1 MKDKRTYTHLKEHGE
16 DMTHENEFKIDIP
29 EDRGTLDLTRRID
42 ELEEALDGYV
52 QLVVMQKNEIWG
64 LKQIQ
69 SENESNKNLLQG
81 YKKVIED
88 LSAKLRQKDS

>member
-1 MKDKRTYTHLKEHGE
+1 MKD
-16 DMTHENEFKIDIP
+16 
-29 EDRGTLDLTRRID
+29 DRGELDLTRRID

-81 YKKVIED
+81 YKKVIQN
-88 LSAKLRQKDS
+88 LTARLNK

>member
-1 MKDKRTYTHLKEHGE
+1 MKD
-16 DMTHENEFKIDIP
+16 
-29 EDRGTLDLTRRID
+29 DRKQLDLTRRIE

-69 SENESNKNLLQG
+69 SENDKNKNLLQG
-81 YKKVIED
+81 YKKVIVD
-88 LSAKLRQKDS
+88 LSNKLRREDS

>member
-1 MKDKRTYTHLKEHGE
+1 MKD
-16 DMTHENEFKIDIP
+16 
-29 EDRGTLDLTRRID
+29 DRGELDLTRRID

-64 LKQIQ
+64 LKKIQ

-81 YKKVIED
+81 YKKVIID
-88 LSAKLRQKDS
+88 LSNKLRSEDS

>member
-1 MKDKRTYTHLKEHGE
+1 MKD
-16 DMTHENEFKIDIP
+16 
-29 EDRGTLDLTRRID
+29 DRGELDLTRRID

-81 YKKVIED
+81 YKKVIDD
-88 LSAKLRQKDS
+88 LSNKLRRKDS

>member
-1 MKDKRTYTHLKEHGE
+1 MKD
-16 DMTHENEFKIDIP
+16 
-29 EDRGTLDLTRRID
+29 DRGELDLTRRID

-81 YKKVIED
+81 YRKVIVD
-88 LSAKLRQKDS
+88 LSNKLRREDS

>member
-1 MKDKRTYTHLKEHGE
+1 MKD
-16 DMTHENEFKIDIP
+16 
-29 EDRGTLDLTRRID
+29 DRGQLDLTRRID

-81 YKKVIED
+81 YKKVIID
-88 LSAKLRQKDS
+88 LSNKLKREDS

>member
-1 MKDKRTYTHLKEHGE
+1 MKD
-16 DMTHENEFKIDIP
+16 
-29 EDRGTLDLTRRID
+29 DRGELDLTRRIE

-69 SENESNKNLLQG
+69 SQNESNKNLLQG
-81 YKKVIED
+81 YKKVIID
-88 LSAKLRQKDS
+88 LSNKLRREDS

>member
-1 MKDKRTYTHLKEHGE
+1 MKD
-16 DMTHENEFKIDIP
+16 
-29 EDRGTLDLTRRID
+29 DRGQLDLTRRID

-81 YKKVIED
+81 YRKVIID
-88 LSAKLRQKDS
+88 LSNKLRREDS

>member
-1 MKDKRTYTHLKEHGE
+1 MKD
-16 DMTHENEFKIDIP
+16 
-29 EDRGTLDLTRRID
+29 DRGELDLTRRIE

-81 YKKVIED
+81 YKKVIDD
-88 LSAKLRQKDS
+88 LSNKLRREDS

>member
-1 MKDKRTYTHLKEHGE
+1 MKD
-16 DMTHENEFKIDIP
+16 
-29 EDRGTLDLTRRID
+29 DRGELDLTRRID
-42 ELEEALDGYV
+42 ELEEALDGYL

-81 YKKVIED
+81 YKKVIID
-88 LSAKLRQKDS
+88 LSNKLRREDS

>member
-1 MKDKRTYTHLKEHGE
+1 MKD
-16 DMTHENEFKIDIP
+16 
-29 EDRGTLDLTRRID
+29 DRGELDLTRRIE

-81 YKKVIED
+81 YKKVIVD
-88 LSAKLRQKDS
+88 LSNKLRREDS

>member
-1 MKDKRTYTHLKEHGE
+1 MKD
-16 DMTHENEFKIDIP
+16 
-29 EDRGTLDLTRRID
+29 DRGQLDLTRRID

-52 QLVVMQKNEIWG
+52 QLVVMQKNEIWE

-81 YKKVIED
+81 YKKVILD
-88 LSAKLRQKDS
+88 LSNKLRREDS

>member
-1 MKDKRTYTHLKEHGE
+1 MKD
-16 DMTHENEFKIDIP
+16 
-29 EDRGTLDLTRRID
+29 DRGQLDLTRRID

-69 SENESNKNLLQG
+69 SQNESNKNLLQG
-81 YKKVIED
+81 YKKVIID
-88 LSAKLRQKDS
+88 LTNKLRREDS

>member
-1 MKDKRTYTHLKEHGE
+1 MKD
-16 DMTHENEFKIDIP
+16 
-29 EDRGTLDLTRRID
+29 DRGQLDLTRRID

-81 YKKVIED
+81 YKKVIVD
-88 LSAKLRQKDS
+88 LSNKLRREDS

>member
-1 MKDKRTYTHLKEHGE
+1 MKD
-16 DMTHENEFKIDIP
+16 
-29 EDRGTLDLTRRID
+29 DRGELDLTRRID

-81 YKKVIED
+81 YRKVIVD
-88 LSAKLRQKDS
+88 LSNKLRQKDS

>member
-1 MKDKRTYTHLKEHGE
+1 MKDNRITIAPDY
-16 DMTHENEFKIDIP
+16 
-29 EDRGTLDLTRRID
+29 DRGELDLTRRIE

-81 YKKVIED
+81 YKKVIDD
-88 LSAKLRQKDS
+88 LSNKLRREDS

>member
-1 MKDKRTYTHLKEHGE
+1 MKD
-16 DMTHENEFKIDIP
+16 
-29 EDRGTLDLTRRID
+29 DRGELDLTRRIE

-81 YKKVIED
+81 YKKVIDD
-88 LSAKLRQKDS
+88 LSNKLRRENS

>member
-1 MKDKRTYTHLKEHGE
+1 MKDDRITIAPDYL
-16 DMTHENEFKIDIP
+16 D
-29 EDRGTLDLTRRID
+29 DRGQLDLTRRID

-81 YKKVIED
+81 YRKVIVD
-88 LSAKLRQKDS
+88 LSNKLRREDS

>member
-1 MKDKRTYTHLKEHGE
+1 MKD
-16 DMTHENEFKIDIP
+16 
-29 EDRGTLDLTRRID
+29 DRGELDLTRRID

-81 YKKVIED
+81 YKKVIVD
-88 LSAKLRQKDS
+88 LSNKLRREDS

>member
-1 MKDKRTYTHLKEHGE
+1 MKD
-16 DMTHENEFKIDIP
+16 
-29 EDRGTLDLTRRID
+29 DRGELDLTRRID

-69 SENESNKNLLQG
+69 SKNESNKNLLQG
-81 YKKVIED
+81 YKKVIID
-88 LSAKLRQKDS
+88 LSNKLRREDS

>member
-1 MKDKRTYTHLKEHGE
+1 MKD
-16 DMTHENEFKIDIP
+16 
-29 EDRGTLDLTRRID
+29 DRGELDLTKRID

-81 YKKVIED
+81 YKKVIID
-88 LSAKLRQKDS
+88 LSNKLRREDS

>member
-1 MKDKRTYTHLKEHGE
+1 MRVQ
-16 DMTHENEFKIDIP
+16 
-29 EDRGTLDLTRRID
+29 
-42 ELEEALDGYV
+42 EALDGYV

-81 YKKVIED
+81 YKKVIID
-88 LSAKLRQKDS
+88 LSNKLRREDS

>member
-1 MKDKRTYTHLKEHGE
+1 MKD
-16 DMTHENEFKIDIP
+16 
-29 EDRGTLDLTRRID
+29 DRGQLDLTRRID

-81 YKKVIED
+81 YKKVIID
-88 LSAKLRQKDS
+88 LTNKLRREDS

>member
-64 LKQIQ
+64 LKKIQ

-81 YKKVIED
+81 YKKVIVD
-88 LSAKLRQKDS
+88 LSNKLRREDS

>member
-1 MKDKRTYTHLKEHGE
+1 MKD
-16 DMTHENEFKIDIP
+16 
-29 EDRGTLDLTRRID
+29 DRGQLDLTRRID

-69 SENESNKNLLQG
+69 SQNESNKNLLQG

-88 LSAKLRQKDS
+88 LSSKLRKDS